1 MLIETSPPAVT
12 PEMDAEIAAH
22 LRLSSGFGL
31 DRTTEARAAFRAAI
45 ANIEASIGLCLAPRG
60 FVFRRRLS
68 ASTASVEAP
77 ISPVRSLTSVMRIP
91 SDGGPAAA
99 LDLSL
104 FTLEAGAGR
113 TRIRSRIQFFDI
125 LEFTFDAGFG
135 PEWADTPAD
144 LRRAALMLTGDMF
157 DGRPD
162 DEPARAPASI
172 GALIAPWRPLRLS
185 AGAR

>member
-12 PEMDAEIAAH
+12 PDMDAEIAAH
-22 LRLSSGFGL
+22 LRLSTGFGL
-31 DRTTEARAAFRAAI
+31 DRTAEAREAFRSAVSH
-45 ANIEASIGLCLAPRG
+45 IEASIGLCLAPRG

-77 ISPVRSLTSVMRIP
+77 ISPIRSLTSVLRIP
-91 SDGGPAAA
+91 ADGGSPDA

-125 LEFTFDAGFG
+125 LEFNFEAGFG
-135 PEWADTPAD
+135 ADWADTPAD
-144 LRRAALMLTGDMF
+144 LRRAVLILTADLF
-157 DGRPD
+157 DGRVA
-162 DEPARAPASI
+162 DEPVRAPASI

-185 AGAR
+185 AGAL